1 MSTLK
6 VTAFPWV
13 PPFAQGLVR
22 DLRVRWACEEAGLPY
37 EQVLL
42 QGDDQKSA
50 SYRAKQPFGQ
60 VPVLEDG
67 DFSLFESAAIVFY
80 IAEKSGK
87 LMPAGL
93 QDRAR
98 TVSGMFAALN
108 SVEPHIT
115 QLNVIDLFN
124 PDKEWAKLRRPEQEQ
139 VVRGRLASLSTWFGD
154 RQYWVG
160 DSFTIADLLLV
171 TVLRNLR
178 HTKILADYPN
188 LQAYRDRGE
197 SRPAFQRALA
207 AQMANFG

>member
-1 MSTLK
+1 MSTVK
-6 VTAFPWV
+6 VSAFPWV

-22 DLRVRWACEEAGLPY
+22 DLRVRWACEEAGVPY
-37 EQVLL
+37 EQRLL
-42 QGDDQKSA
+42 EGEESKSPE
-50 SYRAKQPFGQ
+50 YRAKQPFGQ

-98 TVSGMFAALN
+98 VMSGMFAALN
-108 SVEPHIT
+108 SVEPHIM

-139 VVRGRLASLSTWFGD
+139 MVRGRLDSLSKWFGD
-154 RQYWVG
+154 RQFWVG

-188 LQAYRDRGE
+188 LQAYKERGE
-197 SRPAFQRALA
+197 ARPAFQRALA

>member
-1 MSTLK
+1 MPTLK
-6 VTAFPWV
+6 VSAFPWV

-37 EQVLL
+37 EQRLL
-42 QGDDQKSA
+42 QGEESKSA
-50 SYRAKQPFGQ
+50 EYRAQQPFGQ

-80 IAEKSGK
+80 LAEKSGK

-93 QDRAR
+93 EDRAR
-98 TVSGMFAALN
+98 VVSGMFAALN
-108 SVEPHIT
+108 SVEPHIM

-124 PDKEWAKLRRPEQEQ
+124 ADQEWAKLRRPEQEKI
-139 VVRGRLASLSTWFGD
+139 VRGRLASLSTWFGD
-154 RQYWVG
+154 RQFWVG
-160 DSFTIADLLLV
+160 DAFTIADLLMV

-188 LQAYRDRGE
+188 LQAYQERGE
-197 SRPAFQRALA
+197 ARPAFQRALA
-207 AQMANFG
+207 AQMANF